1 MEIKTWVVWSIRVQV
16 SRGVMET
23 ERNGLGEGLSKMKY
37 AQRSYL
43 EIYNV
48 AIQVKIIIKEDSRM
62 HEL

>member
-23 ERNGLGEGLSKMKY
+23 ERNGLGEGLSKMKC

-48 AIQVKIIIKEDSRM
+48 AIQIKIIIKEDSRM